1 MRTLILPFAL
11 LVFGLLAA
19 LPFRR
24 APQLAPADQN
34 AEQRLADRQLG
45 AANASTHGIPPAVTP
60 LQETRSEEPGQ
71 QSPEALIFAHVAT
84 PQQVESPYEI
94 PVAQLPA
101 SYHEVAVP
109 LALGEEP
116 KNLLRAQ
123 PVSQTTVRRTR
134 YGIPLAAYA
143 ELTPNTSAKPD
154 PASRWTTPQPVPINN
169 HIIAAE
175 SLATNQQPNLTH
187 TAAHAPVSEPNQTI
201 QQAQPSQS
209 QLAADLPT
217 ITAEREPAAA
227 DQAVPQANFQAVSQ
241 AQPPRKQT
249 RQRHFIREPS

>member
-1 MRTLILPFAL
+1 MRTFILPFAL
-11 LVFGLLAA
+11 LIVGLLAA

-24 APQLAPADQN
+24 APQLTPTEQN
-34 AEQRLADRQLG
+34 AEQQLADRQMG
-45 AANASTHGIPPAVTP
+45 PTNASTPGIPPAVTP
-60 LQETRSEEPGQ
+60 LQETHGEEAGQ

-84 PQQVESPYEI
+84 PQPVESPYEI

-116 KNLLRAQ
+116 KNLLRTQ

-143 ELTPNTSAKPD
+143 ELTPSNSAKPD
-154 PASRWTTPQPVPINN
+154 PTSRWTTPQPVPINN
-169 HIIAAE
+169 HIVAAE
-175 SLATNQQPNLTH
+175 SLATNRQPNSTH
-187 TAAHAPVSEPNQTI
+187 AIAHAPVSEPSQTT
-201 QQAQPSQS
+201 QPTQTAQT
-209 QLAADLPT
+209 QLAAEQPT

-227 DQAVPQANFQAVSQ
+227 DRAVPQANFQAVSQ
-241 AQPPRKQT
+241 AQSPRKQT